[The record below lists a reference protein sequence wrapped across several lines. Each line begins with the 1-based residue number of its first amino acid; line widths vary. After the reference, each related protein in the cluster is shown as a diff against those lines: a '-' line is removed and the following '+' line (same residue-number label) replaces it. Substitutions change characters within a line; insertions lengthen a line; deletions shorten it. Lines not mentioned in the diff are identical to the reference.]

1 MNRSIAMMINSAVMD
16 RVFFACSTVVPQIIY
31 HGPGFEE

>member
-1 MNRSIAMMINSAVMD
+1 MNRSIVMMISAAAMD
-16 RVFFACSTVVPQIIY
+16 TYFFACNTVMPRIIY